1 MAEGARETS
10 PGRRARGR
18 SGSSRQT
25 RTPPAQWKLGSGSL
39 PPASSEH
46 TTRFPSHRRPARTHQ
61 LPMPG
66 LRKHRLVRQSLKGS
80 QAPLVFG
87 FLLSTYIRNPRTTSP
102 RRERVSDPGNTGS
115 CRFYS
120 FCRTASRFPY
130 LLLKLPFPG
139 RYYTSCS

>member
-61 LPMPG
+61 LRLHSGNRKKENASEGNRATVAGKGPTSGPALRRPG
-66 LRKHRLVRQSLKGS
+66 GVRLRIVLVSMAGPRS
-80 QAPLVFG
+80 QDE
-87 FLLSTYIRNPRTTSP
+87 RTCYLEHTNKA
-102 RRERVSDPGNTGS
+102 G
-115 CRFYS
+115 
-120 FCRTASRFPY
+120 TAII
-130 LLLKLPFPG
+130 
-139 RYYTSCS
+139 